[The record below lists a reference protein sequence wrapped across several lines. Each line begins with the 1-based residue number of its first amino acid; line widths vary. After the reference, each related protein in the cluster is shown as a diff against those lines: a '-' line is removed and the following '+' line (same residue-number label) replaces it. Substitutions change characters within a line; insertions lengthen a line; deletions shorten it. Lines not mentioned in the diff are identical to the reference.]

1 MKNLSIG
8 YIFFYCFIDNNAHIS
23 LCQYALLYT
32 MSIHIYFK
40 MNNQKALKTEKVT
53 EHVFL
58 RYLAVYSFY
67 KCFVYFISNILS
79 SSYISAMSFIGNV

>member
-1 MKNLSIG
+1 
-8 YIFFYCFIDNNAHIS
+8 
-23 LCQYALLYT
+23 
-32 MSIHIYFK
+32 